1 MVRNL
6 PAMQETWVGSLGWED
21 PLEEEMATYSSI
33 LAWRVPWIEEPGELQ
48 SAGSQ
53 RVGHDWGTNTTE
65 AQSLPKR
72 VLGSADWSPLLAL
85 LSRGLFF
92 FFFFFGC
99 TTEQTWSSVC
109 TATQSCVTL
118 CDPMDCSPPRST
130 VHGIFQA
137 RILEWVV
144 VQLLSYD
151 QLFETQ
157 RTTVFQASLF
167 FTLF

>member
-1 MVRNL
+1 MNMYYLMAGWHLIHLCPLCPAQTLELMVFINEFHGQRYFSECKNSK
-6 PAMQETWVGSLGWED
+6 AKKENRYKT
-21 PLEEEMATYSSI
+21 ANI
-33 LAWRVPWIEEPGELQ
+33 LSKFWFPIKQLKGRFL
-48 SAGSQ
+48 
-53 RVGHDWGTNTTE
+53 
-65 AQSLPKR
+65 
-72 VLGSADWSPLLAL
+72 
-85 LSRGLFF
+85 F